1 MEFLGIISKGYKMPK
16 DDTFFVMEEVG
27 KILGVQ
33 LESVKLIEIYYD
45 DSIPWRH
52 YIYRAEILSGNPS
65 KIKYE
70 KIVWKS
76 FENIES
82 EDFNLYG
89 KQVYQKIAECTYCR
103 KLCEKKAELD
113 IFLMNIWLR
122 MPGCS
127 CQM

>member
-1 MEFLGIISKGYKMPK
+1 MEFPGIIPKGYKMPE

-70 KIVWKS
+70 KIIWKFIWKAGLS
-76 FENIES
+76 ENSGMYI
-82 EDFNLYG
+82 LP
-89 KQVYQKIAECTYCR
+89 KT
-103 KLCEKKAELD
+103 L
-113 IFLMNIWLR
+113 
-122 MPGCS
+122 
-127 CQM
+127 

>member
-1 MEFLGIISKGYKMPK
+1 MTE

-76 FENIES
+76 FESLRGERTGFSFLKN
-82 EDFNLYG
+82 
-89 KQVYQKIAECTYCR
+89 KPCTST
-103 KLCEKKAELD
+103 KS
-113 IFLMNIWLR
+113 
-122 MPGCS
+122 CS
-127 CQM
+127 TRRDCF